1 MKKLLIQ
8 RLAQLIDNLP
18 RGVKRTNVMNDY
30 LSLKLSKDDK
40 FYLTMADKYKNYE
53 QQDIHIRRDKL

>member
-18 RGVKRTNVMNDY
+18 RGVRRTNVMNDY

-53 QQDIHIRRDKL
+53 